1 MSFDFAEAKAQ
12 ARQAVH
18 DTLAV
23 YALFKYDSSSIGI
36 PITARPHSRLVRQG
50 QVENVGAEVFEGIE
64 QVVFDKNALSLIGI
78 VPTRGNL
85 VVFPKYQGME
95 VSLDYRLPS
104 DGPVEEIWATTR
116 L

>member
-1 MSFDFAEAKAQ
+1 MPFDFAEAKSQ
-12 ARQAVH
+12 TRQVVH

-23 YALFKYDSSSIGI
+23 AAFFKYDSSSVGI

-64 QVVFDKNALSLIGI
+64 QVVFDRNALAVIGI
-78 VPTRGNL
+78 TPERGN
-85 VVFPKYQGME
+85 VVYFVKYNFE
-95 VSLDYRLPS
+95 VSLDLMLPY
-104 DGPVEEIWATTR
+104 DGPIEEIWLVTR